1 MILKH
6 RAVSQFALALAGGA
20 IAATAATAPLQAAT
34 REIVLG
40 YPATLT
46 MLLAPIAAATELG
59 LFEKEGLS
67 IKVVEFKGTSVVLP
81 QVASKT
87 VDLGNVGPEP
97 LVTLKQPGRSPM
109 PVKFFYN
116 GTPGYA
122 WEMIVPEKGPVRTIE
137 DLKGKKVGVQVMT
150 NTHMPVT
157 RVLMKN
163 HGLVEG
169 RDYDFQT
176 IGYSGQALFSLMRGD
191 ADAYYIGWNEIANYQ
206 AMGAAIRVLPMDPG
220 IKTLFGNGYVAHED
234 TIKNDPKMLVGF
246 GRALAQATL
255 ICQGAPE
262 WCVKAAWK
270 YYPTI
275 KLKEGTEAEILS
287 KSVMVLQAI
296 LTSQLPGAQTE
307 NLKYGSFT
315 ESSWK
320 NLFTILHDGGEL
332 PNSNIDASTIYTNE
346 LVEQI
351 NAFDRVKAAATVARL
366 RSE

>member
-1 MILKH
+1 MITKY
-6 RAVSQFALALAGGA
+6 RAFATLALASSA
-20 IAATAATAPLQAAT
+20 MAAAPSQAAT

-40 YPATLT
+40 YPATVT

-59 LFEKEGLS
+59 LLEKEGLS
-67 IKVVEFKGTSVVLP
+67 VKVVEFKGTSVVLP

-87 VDLGNVGPEP
+87 VDLGNAGPEP
-97 LVTLKQPGRSPM
+97 LATLKQPGRSPM
-109 PVKFFYN
+109 PVKYFYN
-116 GTPGYA
+116 GTPGYS
-122 WEMIVPEKGPVRTIE
+122 WEMIVPEKGQVHTID

-169 RDYDFQT
+169 KDYDFQT
-176 IGYSGQALFSLMRGD
+176 IGYSGQALFAMMRGD
-191 ADAYYIGWNEIANYQ
+191 ADAYYIGWNEIANYR
-206 AMGAAIRVLPMDPG
+206 AMGAAIRILPMDAE

-234 TIKNDPKMLVGF
+234 TIKNDPRMLAGF

-275 KLKEGTEAEILS
+275 TLKEGTEAEILS

-296 LTSQLPGAQTE
+296 LKSQLPGAQTE
-307 NLKYGSFT
+307 NLRYGSFT
-315 ESSWK
+315 DTSWK
-320 NLFTILHDGGEL
+320 NLFKILHDGGEL
-332 PNSNIDASTIYTNE
+332 QNSSIDLSTIYTNE
-346 LVEQI
+346 LVDQM
-351 NAFDRVKAAATVARL
+351 NAFDRVKAAATVSRL